1 MGCRWRQ
8 GASGVQ
14 GGVSIDGSATQYN
27 KDIRSPYVRSVIV
40 TVSKG
45 EERAP
50 RLLFFFLIEVKFI
63 LVEMQIK

>member
-14 GGVSIDGSATQYN
+14 GGVSIDESVTQYN

-50 RLLFFFLIEVKFI
+50 RLLFLFN
-63 LVEMQIK
+63 